1 MSSVSQISSPFRP
14 IQFFWQID
22 NSETLKGFPAA
33 AEQSCC
39 PPSVSVHFQVKTPKE
54 YKESHFLRLLNSSKQ
69 NWVLMMFKE
78 DVHYLKSWDVCPML
92 LLLRS
97 RRSLFIGKDFANSVA
112 SLEENKAREYKGS
125 SNVKIDLM
133 SNFAPFFFAQ
143 ADKIWPM
150 QFGTNLPV
158 LMLIWYVSFPE
169 T

>member
-1 MSSVSQISSPFRP
+1 
-14 IQFFWQID
+14 
-22 NSETLKGFPAA
+22 
-33 AEQSCC
+33 
-39 PPSVSVHFQVKTPKE
+39 
-54 YKESHFLRLLNSSKQ
+54 
-69 NWVLMMFKE
+69 
-78 DVHYLKSWDVCPML
+78 ML

-133 SNFAPFFFAQ
+133 SNVPFFFAQ